1 MKLKPGLPAEFVGRI
16 NYALSKQVPD
26 MEKGFKIHTNYGVI
40 SITAREAP
48 AFARLAEQ
56 MLLSKIYE

>member
-1 MKLKPGLPAEFVGRI
+1 
-16 NYALSKQVPD
+16 
-26 MEKGFKIHTNYGVI
+26 MERGFEIHTNYGVI
-40 SITAREAP
+40 SVTAQEAP